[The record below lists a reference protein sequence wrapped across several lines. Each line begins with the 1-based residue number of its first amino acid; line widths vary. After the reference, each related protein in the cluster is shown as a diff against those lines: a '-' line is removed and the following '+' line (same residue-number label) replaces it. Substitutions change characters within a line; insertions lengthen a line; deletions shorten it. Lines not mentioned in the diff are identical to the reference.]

1 MQIKT
6 KRLWLRNRTE
16 AIINEK
22 GMGKR
27 TRKVGQ
33 SGLAK
38 VHNVLPKGAI
48 GIFEKAFE
56 REANAC
62 DGSISR
68 NSK

>member
-6 KRLWLRNRTE
+6 KQLWLQNR
-16 AIINEK
+16 AKALINEK
-22 GMGKR
+22 AMGKR

-33 SGLAK
+33 SGVATL
-38 VHNVLPKGAI
+38 HNVLPKGAI

-62 DGSISR
+62 DGFTSR
-68 NSK
+68 DIE